1 MKKILSVITIA
12 ASLVACNS
20 SSSKNAEAEKNAMLA
35 AYRDSIKM
43 AADTAGFSE
52 FRNWKAQ
59 SELGQTEQYD
69 QNQYTAAPVAPT
81 RSYAPARSTSRS
93 TATRRASSSSNRG
106 TVYNSTSG
114 QAAKKKG
121 WSKTAKGAVIGGAG
135 GAVIGGVVNKKNR
148 AAGAVIG
155 GVGGAVIGGVIGRSQ
170 DKKDGRY

>member
-1 MKKILSVITIA
+1 MKKILSVIAIA

-20 SSSKNAEAEKNAMLA
+20 SGSKESEAEKA
-35 AYRDSIKM
+35 AILGRYRDSIKM
-43 AADTAGFSE
+43 AADTAGFAE

-59 SELGQTEQYD
+59 SELEQTQQVD
-69 QNQYTAAPVAPT
+69 QNQYTAAPVTQT

-93 TATRRASSSSNRG
+93 TATRRASSSGNQG

-135 GAVIGGVVNKKNR
+135 GAVIGAVVNKKNR

-155 GVGGAVIGGVIGRSQ
+155 GVLGAGTGAVIGRSQ

>member
-1 MKKILSVITIA
+1 MKKIFSVIVVA

-20 SSSKNAEAEKNAMLA
+20 SGNTETAAEKNAILA
-35 AYRDSIKM
+35 RYRDSIKM
-43 AADTAGFSE
+43 AADTAGFAE
-52 FRNWKAQ
+52 FRNWKSQ
-59 SELGQTEQYD
+59 SELDRTQED
-69 QNQYTAAPVAPT
+69 QNQYAAAPVVQT

-93 TATRRASSSSNRG
+93 TATRRASSSNRG

-121 WSKTAKGAVIGGAG
+121 WSKAAKGAVIGGAG
-135 GAVIGGVVNKKNR
+135 GAVIGAVVNKRNR

-155 GVGGAVIGGVIGRSQ
+155 GVLGAGGGAVIGRSQ

>member
-1 MKKILSVITIA
+1 MKKILSVIAIA

-20 SSSKNAEAEKNAMLA
+20 SGNTETAAEKNAILA
-35 AYRDSIKM
+35 RYRDSIKM
-43 AADTAGFSE
+43 AADTAGFAE

-59 SELGQTEQYD
+59 SELGQTEQD
-69 QNQYTAAPVAPT
+69 QNLYAAPVVQT
-81 RSYAPARSTSRS
+81 RSYAPARSASRS

-135 GAVIGGVVNKKNR
+135 GAVIGAVVNKKNR

>member
-20 SSSKNAEAEKNAMLA
+20 SGDTETAAEKNAILA
-35 AYRDSIKM
+35 RYRDSIKM
-43 AADTAGFSE
+43 AADTAGFAE
-52 FRNWKAQ
+52 FRNWKSQ
-59 SELGQTEQYD
+59 SELSQTQED
-69 QNQYTAAPVAPT
+69 QNQYTAAPVVQT
-81 RSYAPARSTSRS
+81 RSYTPARSTSRS
-93 TATRRASSSSNRG
+93 TATRRASSSNQG

-135 GAVIGGVVNKKNR
+135 GAVIGAVVNKKNR

-155 GVGGAVIGGVIGRSQ
+155 GVLGAGGGAVIGRSQ